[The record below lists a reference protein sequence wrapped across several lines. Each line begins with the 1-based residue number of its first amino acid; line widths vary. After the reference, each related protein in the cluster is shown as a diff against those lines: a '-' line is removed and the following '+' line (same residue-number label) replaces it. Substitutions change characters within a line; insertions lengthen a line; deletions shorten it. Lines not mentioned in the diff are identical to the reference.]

1 MSKKPISLPAATA
14 KMNLRR
20 ENKERLKQI
29 KDPLTLRDG
38 SKVKDRRLGLIK
50 KRLDAKPFKSV
61 LEGVPDDGNLV
72 SKKWELRK
80 LLDQGREGI
89 CTATAAIHLVTAEPM
104 FARGRDWRQAEK
116 TGEPFV
122 EPDLDWAREHIY
134 WPAQRQ
140 DKYRGGI
147 YPESNW
153 YSEGSDIIT
162 TCKVLKQIHFCDG
175 FYQANDMHGLKMGV
189 SHSGPCII
197 GIPWFEQ
204 MFYPDA
210 DGILD
215 VSGELAGYHAVTV
228 LEIDME
234 RKMFGFANSW
244 GDWGKAGF
252 GYLTFKDMA
261 KLRSNP
267 HSEAYFLAGRAKP
280 S

>member
-1 MSKKPISLPAATA
+1 MSKNPISLPDATA

-50 KRLDAKPFKSV
+50 KRLDAKPFASV
-61 LEGVPDDGNLV
+61 TEGIEDSKPV

-89 CTATAAIHLVTAEPM
+89 CTATAAVHLVTAEPM
-104 FARGRDWRQAEK
+104 YASGRDWRVF
-116 TGEPFV
+116 GGMV

-140 DKYRGGI
+140 DKFRGGI

-162 TCKVLKQIHFCDG
+162 TCKVLKQIHFCKG
-175 FYQANDMHGLKMGV
+175 FYQANNVRELKMGV
-189 SHSGPCII
+189 SHVGPCFI
-197 GIPWFEQ
+197 GIPWFMD
-204 MFYPDA
+204 MFEPSA
-210 DGILD
+210 DGIANPR
-215 VSGELAGYHAVTV
+215 GELAGYHAVTV
-228 LEIDME
+228 VEIDVE
-234 RKMFGFANSW
+234 RKLFGFANSW
-244 GDWGKAGF
+244 GLEWGLAGF
-252 GYLTFKDMA
+252 AFVTFKGMA
-261 KLRSNP
+261 KLLSNK
-267 HSEAYFLAGRAKP
+267 HSEAYFLAGRMKP
-280 S
+280 